1 MANVPVI
8 IAAATEILKWM
19 NAPNALKV
27 GRKCKLPAPRLQQ
40 ILLFNDGHHVLLLP
54 LRTATHLANHGP
66 LNYSGLLMGI
76 DILGV
81 PCKAPYSM
89 AHPSNL
95 SLGNSLKTDQR
106 KAFYEAHKNIALV
119 MVLVVFLF
127 PLFGVYVSG
136 LLGAAL
142 GMLISIAAYFLT
154 PYVILKLGA

>member
-1 MANVPVI
+1 
-8 IAAATEILKWM
+8 
-19 NAPNALKV
+19 
-27 GRKCKLPAPRLQQ
+27 
-40 ILLFNDGHHVLLLP
+40 
-54 LRTATHLANHGP
+54 
-66 LNYSGLLMGI
+66 
-76 DILGV
+76 
-81 PCKAPYSM
+81 M
-89 AHPSNL
+89 AHTSHL